1 MKLSA
6 KTLARIKNHY
16 RLSPRETQV
25 VELILLGIDSNAEI
39 ANRLGVSLGVAK
51 RYVHDV
57 CVKLGKSS
65 KLELAILLID
75 GLMKDN
81 FPNLS

>member
-1 MKLSA
+1 MELSA

-25 VELILLGIDSNAEI
+25 VELILLGVDSNAEI
-39 ANRLGVSLGVAK
+39 ADRLGVSLGVAK

-57 CVKLGKSS
+57 CVKIGKSS

-81 FPNLS
+81 LPNLH